1 MIREQMYLHIILKTM
16 SLVIYLKTKGPN
28 TKLKP
33 VDCSVIMMNLYPFQ
47 ISSVRV
53 KVLLGND

>member
-1 MIREQMYLHIILKTM
+1 MYFHIILKTT
-16 SLVIYLKTKGPN
+16 SFVIYLKTKGPN

-33 VDCSVIMMNLYPFQ
+33 VDFSVIMMNLYQFQ
-47 ISSVRV
+47 ISSVKV